1 MFPLILCT
9 CGRSLGDIYEAYQ
22 VEKRNYV
29 KHDYD
34 VEMLVESSDS
44 VAEVLDKF
52 HLKLPCCRGKMM
64 SQITF
69 NKYY

>member
-1 MFPLILCT
+1 MFPYIICT

-22 VEKRNYV
+22 VEKRNHV
-29 KHDYD
+29 KHDTD

-44 VAEVLDKF
+44 VGHILDKL
-52 HLKLPCCRGKMM
+52 HLKEDCCRGKMM
-64 SQITF
+64 TQITF